1 MSNDGRPSD
10 LFERLWLLRACYPM
24 RGAFDDTSTLTIA
37 QAIDYAERLM
47 RAARWEQRRTWR
59 GATRQTA

>member
-24 RGAFDDTSTLTIA
+24 RSAFDDTSTLTIV
-37 QAIDYAERLM
+37 QAIDYGERLM
-47 RAARWEQRRTWR
+47 RAARWERRRTWR
-59 GATRQTA
+59 GPTRQTA